1 MVYNVSN
8 NWNTKVVGD
17 NKKYASY
24 LTINNTYIPMRQIS
38 KIEFIE
44 EIIDKENEYMYVGTF
59 RSNQMDIT
67 FKSLQNIEIASNL
80 PVYCEI
86 GLNTDYQA
94 IDFSFKE
101 IDQNGYKVFTIAN
114 SEDLDYFKEHYYV
127 NISVNGVKYERIEI
141 LDINNLD
148 FTLDFYQVSEIEST
162 DEIIIYPFEYV
173 PKGHFLIDEPEK
185 NYHKTCKI
193 TCLDYSI
200 KFKTPV
206 DYSVA
211 FTDGKITLKNLLIWL
226 CNHYNV
232 TLGTYPNVNNNIEIG
247 VYDSTLSGKTYVSYI
262 AEMFGGNV
270 KIDRNGALNIIPLK
284 QIPTKTINALKTK
297 SFDLGEKFKVSK
309 VVYQDAIRIFDPG
322 DDTANTLYIRPEN
335 MFVPDRQ
342 AIENI
347 YNAVKDCEIYSLSNE
362 LRSDV
367 SIDCWDIVNYSD
379 GENLYP
385 TYYNNT
391 TTYNMSLMTKV
402 ETKIPS
408 KQQEQTTN
416 VINANVDTKLN
427 IVKTTIDLLN
437 ATIQLL
443 SERIV
448 DVSKTITGTGY
459 IQLENAYSGTLHHL
473 EITGDISL
481 LFPSDD
487 LYPSNDLYPLD
498 TYLMVDNNKY
508 HLDFTILRYINA
520 NVCDKYVYEDG
531 KQWVERNVG
540 VDSQGNLY
548 QLSETIIETK
558 EDLIIEVNSNSI
570 IHLESFD
577 NANYSCTYLL
587 ENEYTNNFA
596 TNVDLISQINLSPG
610 NVLIEASKLAKITA
624 EKILLEGYI
633 SANGNF
639 TVNLDGD
646 MSCRNA
652 NINGDLVTSKG
663 VLTNLQ
669 FGCEL
674 WGWFK
679 ENVYNNQGG
688 GLVGFNVENPD
699 IGQFDVSKS
708 FLNFTVRIPE
718 HFTIKSAKLYLR
730 HSPMTWDDGEG
741 HTQQGSCK
749 NMRAY
754 LTTGLGTFGWG
765 GYLSEGTNIGA
776 NPTFEPIEQIS
787 QFSFNDTS
795 FDDTYSSEDF
805 KDKFTGAG
813 VYNISIMTTIPKPT
827 ITENN
832 VENAYEILG
841 QYTGILNGTL
851 EIIGYTSNV

>member
-1 MVYNVSN
+1 MAYNVSN

-127 NISVNGVKYERIEI
+127 NISVNGIKYERIEI

-173 PKGHFLIDEPEK
+173 PKGHFLIDEPEE

-193 TCLDYSI
+193 TCLDYGI

-206 DYSVA
+206 NYSVA

-284 QIPTKTINALKTK
+284 QTPTKTINALKTK
-297 SFDLGEKFKVSK
+297 SFELGEKFKISK
-309 VVYQDAIRIFDPG
+309 VVYQDAIRIYDPG

-379 GENLYP
+379 GDNLYP

-448 DVSKTITGTGY
+448 DVSKTITDTGY

-481 LFPSDD
+481 LFPSND
-487 LYPSNDLYPLD
+487 LYPSDDLYPLD
-498 TYLMVDNNKY
+498 TYLLVDSNKY

-548 QLSETIIETK
+548 ALEETIIETK

-610 NVLIEASKLAKITA
+610 IAQIIANKIA
-624 EKILLEGYI
+624 LEGYTTI
-633 SANGNF
+633 NKNF
-639 TVNLDGD
+639 TIDLEGN
-646 MSCRNA
+646 MSCNNA
-652 NINGDLVTSKG
+652 NINGDLVTANG

-669 FGCEL
+669 FPCEL
-674 WGWFK
+674 WGWFRQ
-679 ENVYNNQGG
+679 NVYDNQGG
-688 GLVGFNVENPD
+688 GFVGFNYNDELNA
-699 IGQFDVSKS
+699 IHKS

-718 HFTIKSAKLYLR
+718 HFTVKSAKIHLK
-730 HSPMTWDDGEG
+730 HSPVTWYNSDGNL
-741 HTQQGSCK
+741 TQIGSCK
-749 NMRAY
+749 NIKAY
-754 LTTGLGTFGWG
+754 TVSNLGTEGEAAYASSYDIGGNTPSLTEITLISSHSFGNSFET
-765 GYLSEGTNIGA
+765 YSTEDIKDLFTNAGTYNIVIMTANNIGYV
-776 NPTFEPIEQIS
+776 PSFENGYRVLGEQ
-787 QFSFNDTS
+787 
-795 FDDTYSSEDF
+795 
-805 KDKFTGAG
+805 
-813 VYNISIMTTIPKPT
+813 
-827 ITENN
+827 
-832 VENAYEILG
+832 
-841 QYTGILNGTL
+841 TGILNGVL